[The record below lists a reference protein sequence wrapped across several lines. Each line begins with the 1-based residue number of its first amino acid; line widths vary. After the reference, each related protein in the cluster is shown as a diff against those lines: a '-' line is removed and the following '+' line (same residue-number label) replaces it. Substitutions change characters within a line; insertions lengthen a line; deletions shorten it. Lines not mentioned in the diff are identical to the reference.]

1 MSLKATTSAA
11 VVAAG
16 LAVGLTSCGPGGDQ
30 IAGAGSSAQSAAM
43 EAWTAGFHRD
53 HADATVTYDPIGS
66 GGGREQFAAGG
77 IAFGGSDA
85 ALDEEELEAA
95 QQRCGGEDGLIELPA
110 YVSPIAIAYNL
121 DGVDD
126 LRLVPRTLA
135 GMLRGSITA
144 WDDPEI
150 ARANPGVALPAQRI
164 TVVHR
169 SDESG
174 TTENLAEYLTAVAP
188 GVWDFDASGDWPVSG
203 QEAAQGNAGV
213 VDAIGSGEGTIG
225 YADASQ
231 VRDLGVASV
240 RVGDEWVRPTPQ
252 AAAEVLD
259 ASEETDDPG
268 RYVFTY
274 ELARDTTRSGAYP
287 IVLLSYEIACTR
299 YDSAAD
305 AALVKAFLG
314 YVISEDGQALAS
326 RAAGSAPLSE
336 ALRRSFRRAVDAIEA
351 TS

>member
-1 MSLKATTSAA
+1 MRTMSALVCATLG
-11 VVAAG
+11 AG
-16 LAVGLTSCGPGGDQ
+16 LAACGAGGDQ
-30 IAGAGSSAQSAAM
+30 IAGAGSSAQAAAM

-85 ALDEEELEAA
+85 ALEDVELEAA
-95 QQRCGGEDGLIELPA
+95 QQRCGGEDNLIEMPA

-121 DGVDD
+121 DGVDA
-126 LRLVPRTLA
+126 LRLSPPTLA
-135 GMLRGSITA
+135 GMLKGEITR
-144 WDDPEI
+144 WDDPAI
-150 ARANPGVALPAQRI
+150 ARTNPDVRLPAQRV

-174 TTENLAEYLTAVAP
+174 TTENLVDYLASVAP
-188 GVWDFDASGDWPVSG
+188 RVWDFEVSGDWPVSG

-213 VDAIGSGEGTIG
+213 VDAIASGQGTIG

-231 VRDLGVASV
+231 VRDLGVASIQ
-240 RVGDEWVRPTPQ
+240 VGEEFVAPTPE
-252 AAAEVLD
+252 AAAAILD
-259 ASEETDDPG
+259 ASEQTDDPG

-274 ELARDTTRSGAYP
+274 DLARDTKRSGTYP
-287 IVLLSYEIACTR
+287 IVLLSYEMACTR
-299 YDSAAD
+299 YKSAED
-305 AALVKAFLG
+305 AALAKTFLG

-326 RAAGSAPLSE
+326 RAAGSAPISN
-336 ALRRSFRRAVDAIEA
+336 ALRQDLQRAVDAIGPRF
-351 TS
+351 